1 MPPNDEIED
10 FRREIYEAG
19 THLASLVSAA
29 FPDANAVNVGI
40 VCVLKVVEQYGL
52 VGKWVTAR
60 IKHTGEYMITKQIRD
75 VSIIAF
81 SVFRRFISLFFKPL
95 SFRQTTLQAVIDCV
109 AKSHKCFETNP
120 SDWRDVNSQG
130 LELLSE
136 HDLER
141 YCEQFPNEELSYGPG
156 SSATTT
162 TMNFPTH

>member
-29 FPDANAVNVGI
+29 FPDANDVSMGVA
-40 VCVLKVVEQYGL
+40 CVLEVVEQYGL

-81 SVFRRFISLFFKPL
+81 SVFRLCISLF
-95 SFRQTTLQAVIDCV
+95 QTIIFSSDYSAGRYRLRGKILQVLQNE
-109 AKSHKCFETNP
+109 SE
-120 SDWRDVNSQG
+120 R
-130 LELLSE
+130 LEGREFPRFGAPIGKRFGALL
-136 HDLER
+136 
-141 YCEQFPNEELSYGPG
+141 
-156 SSATTT
+156 
-162 TMNFPTH
+162 